1 MEEQYVVTRIREFV
15 AHRLDADTDPG
26 PRQRARDIPLLN
38 ITLLEVEDYFLHAQ
52 VVGTQ
57 PYLVRIDVDPVH
69 VYTSCTCPVPHHSCK
84 HVVAV
89 MLHIDELVPARDP
102 LVSAALATMTAAELM
117 ALLTELRTQF
127 PQAEPLL
134 ARLALPIWFDMDYPG
149 GVERAVAAVH
159 DARTEHTARA
169 WRTALNTIRFQAHPD
184 QDPSGHELPRMVA
197 VIQQAIGFLALE
209 VGAKLGD
216 ATFTTLIHDFLE
228 LHREVVGEADAPCEL
243 IADFLVDLYYSPVL
257 PDPQL
262 EAYEH
267 LLGDTGLS
275 AVLAAAAERGT
286 TGMYQEQ
293 YANVA
298 VDVELM
304 RGNWQEAELLATM
317 LPVQDKLFSFFVHDE
332 NAPKCEELLR
342 RALDDADP
350 AQLSPTL
357 IEQHAATYLDPATVR
372 NLFRKWFLAAPS
384 IGTFALYLG
393 APGQTYDEA
402 MTTLAMLN
410 ELDPSFMLMAA
421 TDFERYDE
429 GWFVIEN
436 FQVNSMVAAT
446 WAVGVEL
453 PRDPVTA
460 VRRLFAYFRLW
471 FSAASDI
478 SDMGQPDSAEAAAH
492 VALRIAQLRALL
504 LDLEDQR
511 LAAEGLAQWAGQLAV
526 FKDEYRQWPY
536 LWSALA
542 EYQL

>member
-15 AHRLDADTDPG
+15 ARHLDGATDPG
-26 PRQRARDIPLLN
+26 TRRRARDIPLLS
-38 ITLLEVEDYFLHAQ
+38 ITLLQVEEYFLHAQ

-69 VYTSCTCPVPHHSCK
+69 VYASCTCPVPHHWCK

-89 MLHIDELVPARDP
+89 MLHIDELAPTRDP

-134 ARLALPIWFDMDYPG
+134 ARLALPGWFDMDYPG
-149 GVERAVAAVH
+149 GVERGVEVVH

-169 WRTALNTIRFQAHPD
+169 WRTALDTIRFQTHPD
-184 QDPSGHELPRMVA
+184 QNPSGHELPRMVA

-216 ATFTTLIHDFLE
+216 ATFTALINDFLE
-228 LHREVVGEADAPCEL
+228 LHREVVGEAHAPCEL
-243 IADFLVDLYYSPVL
+243 IADFFVDLYYSPVL

-262 EAYEH
+262 EEYEH

-286 TGMYQEQ
+286 TGLRQEQ

-298 VDVELM
+298 VDVELL
-304 RGNWQEAELLATM
+304 RGNWREAELLATM
-317 LPVQDKLFSFFVHDE
+317 LPVQDKLFSFFDDAEH
-332 NAPKCEELLR
+332 APKCEELLR

-350 AQLSPTL
+350 TQLSPTL
-357 IEQHAATYLDPATVR
+357 IEQHATQYLDPATVR
-372 NLFRKWFLAAPS
+372 NVFREWFLAAPS
-384 IGTFALYLG
+384 IDTFALYLG

-402 MTTLAMLN
+402 MTTLAL
-410 ELDPSFMLMAA
+410 LDKPAPSFMLMAA
-421 TDFERYDE
+421 VDFERYDE

-436 FQVNSMVAAT
+436 FEVDSMVAAT
-446 WAVGVEL
+446 WAVSVEL

-471 FSAASDI
+471 LSAASD
-478 SDMGQPDSAEAAAH
+478 MGTGQPDSAEAAAH

-504 LDLEDQR
+504 LDLEDQQ
-511 LAAEGLAQWAGQLAV
+511 LAAKGLAQWAGQLAL
-526 FKDEYRQWPY
+526 FKAEYRQRPY